1 MKNILVAFLSVL
13 LLSGIAINADAGF
26 VITKK
31 SAAASISS
39 AAATTAG
46 HKRAERKRRKKWEQ
60 SNDNSYHLQQ
70 AKIAFRFALWSLL
83 FGPLGIPA
91 IIHGVRSLRK
101 REWYYKDMA
110 MMSIFFGALGI
121 LLFAFL
127 VSLLVFL
134 LI

>member
-1 MKNILVAFLSVL
+1 MKNILIVFLSVL

-31 SAAASISS
+31 SAAAGISG

-46 HKRAERKRRKKWEQ
+46 HRRAERRKHKKWEQ

-70 AKIAFRFALWSLL
+70 AKIAFKFALWGLL
-83 FGPLGIPA
+83 LGPLGIPA

-101 REWYYKDMA
+101 REWYFKDMA
-110 MMSIFFGALGI
+110 MMSIFFGAMDI

-127 VSLLVFL
+127 ISFLIFL